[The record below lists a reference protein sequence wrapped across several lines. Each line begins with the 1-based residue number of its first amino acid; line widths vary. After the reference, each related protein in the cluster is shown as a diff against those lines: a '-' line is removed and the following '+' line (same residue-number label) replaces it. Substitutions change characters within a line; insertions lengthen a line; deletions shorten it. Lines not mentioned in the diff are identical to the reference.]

1 LLREISR
8 RLRMNMPKPL
18 RLVILLTVVVLA
30 SYFAF
35 QSVSRPPDPESVGRT
50 GTIGVSGPG
59 VSGPS
64 VQGGENPLG
73 SGGEISLETATSLIR
88 RCLCPQ
94 LPPSGPL
101 SLERVEAAWTDS
113 SGQLVL
119 EYDDGIRLYYVPD
132 ERTEDTYVADWKQ
145 AISDGWPGTIIP
157 LRQTGAAAAERDFEG
172 PAPGPAVVTWLE
184 GPYHL
189 SMHGDGGQGLA
200 ELIQLAESLPTAT
213 DDPTRPERAVEES
226 GDARGGVQEAASCA
240 FVVNF
245 GGHHYDAIHVNIE
258 PIPGEPLGTATSP
271 ACDDIGDTGPQ
282 PDHPIQVAELPGFDP
297 DVALVWLDKTETIF
311 VRQGMIPLPP
321 EIAKLLFP
329 PGCDPVVEP
338 ISLAGPW
345 LSILGADGNTE
356 VDLVPPY
363 DVGLLVQESS
373 AFRYKRAH
381 LTIRVPASLGRPLT
395 REDVRSSLWDGGT
408 IAVTARCKEGRFIAD
423 KVET

>member
-1 LLREISR
+1 
-8 RLRMNMPKPL
+8 MNMPKPP
-18 RLVILLTVVVLA
+18 RLVIRPTVVVLA
-30 SYFAF
+30 AYFAF
-35 QSVSRPPDPESVGRT
+35 QSVSPDPESVGRT
-50 GTIGVSGPG
+50 GTIGVFGPG

-88 RCLCPQ
+88 RCFCPQ

-119 EYDDGIRLYYVPD
+119 EYDNGIRLYYVPD
-132 ERTEDTYVADWKQ
+132 ERTEGRYLADWKQ
-145 AISDGWPGTIIP
+145 SISEGWPGTIIP
-157 LRQTGAAAAERDFEG
+157 LRQTRVVAAERDYEG
-172 PAPGPAVVTWLE
+172 PAPGPAVVHWLE

-189 SMHGDGGQGLA
+189 AMHGDGGQRLA
-200 ELIQLAESLPTAT
+200 ELIEFAESLPPAI
-213 DDPTRPERAVEES
+213 DDPTRPEPPVEES

-245 GGHHYDAIHVNIE
+245 GGHHYDAIQVNIE
-258 PIPGEPLGTATSP
+258 PIPGEPLGAATSP
-271 ACDDIGDTGPQ
+271 ACDDLGDTSAQ
-282 PDHPIQVAELPGFDP
+282 PDQPIQVAEFPGFDP
-297 DVALVWLDKTETIF
+297 DVALVWLDNTETIF
-311 VRQGMIPLPP
+311 VRRGMIPLPR

-356 VDLVPPY
+356 VDLAPPY
-363 DVGLLVQESS
+363 DIGLLVQESS
-373 AFRYKRAH
+373 AFRYERAH

-395 REDVRSSLWDGGT
+395 REDVRSSLWEGGT
-408 IAVTARCKEGRFIAD
+408 IAVTARCEEGRFIAD